1 MKRFLAI
8 LVTLSMTALIFA
20 GGSNEAVSTPETTS
34 SNNGEIELVYLNS
47 HADPWD
53 GPVGQEIFDKF
64 YEKYG
69 IKVRSESYPF
79 DQYMELVEVR
89 MQSKASDFDVFNV
102 DSPLVASYSVRGYIS
117 PFEDYMPKDELEA
130 TFTTTGL
137 NAASYNGKVMTG
149 PKKESGMIMVYNKDI
164 LDRHGIP
171 YPSEDPSERMT
182 WEELVDI
189 AAQCVETESGNV
201 VTWGLI
207 PDQVNRAW
215 NVMPI
220 ANSLGARW
228 LSEDGTTATGY
239 LNSEESIKAME
250 FYQSWFNE
258 LGISPK
264 GVATNEGRELFDTG
278 RCAFIF
284 GDPVCYA
291 RAAGKGLNVG
301 ICPVPAFEEGVPAVG
316 SDSWHVA
323 VNAYSKNK
331 EAAAL
336 FVRFITCEEGSDI
349 FLDSQS
355 NLGCNKARIEVITS
369 DDYEGHEVYKLL
381 SEDLEN
387 YSVGRPKTP
396 GYNEWSDVVDMAI
409 EDIRNGSDV
418 KTSLDQ
424 AAARIDGLLARYSR

>member
-1 MKRFLAI
+1 MKKFITISLI
-8 LVTLSMTALIFA
+8 VLMTAGMLFA
-20 GGSNEAVSTPETTS
+20 NGSSESATVETKPASETK
-34 SNNGEIELVYLNS
+34 ELVYLNS
-47 HADPWD
+47 HTDPWD
-53 GPVGQEIFDKF
+53 TEVGQEIFDKF

-69 IKVRSESYPF
+69 IKVKSVSYPF
-79 DQYMELVEVR
+79 DQYMELVEVK
-89 MQSKASDFDVFNV
+89 MKSKDSDFDVFNV
-102 DSPLVASYSVRGYIS
+102 DAPLVASYSVRGYIA
-117 PFEDYMPKDELEA
+117 PFEDYMSKDELEA
-130 TFTTTGL
+130 TFTSTGL
-137 NAASYNGKVMTG
+137 NAATYNGKVMTG

-164 LDRHGIP
+164 LARHGIEF
-171 YPSEDPSERMT
+171 PSETERMT
-182 WEELVDI
+182 WEECVEI
-189 AAQCVETESGNV
+189 AKQCVEVENGST

-228 LSEDGTTATGY
+228 LSDDGFTATGY
-239 LNSEESIKAME
+239 LNSPESVEAMK

-291 RAAGKGLNVG
+291 RAQQKGLNVG
-301 ICPVPAFEEGVPAVG
+301 ICPVPAFEDGVPAVG

-355 NLGCNKARIEVITS
+355 NLGCNKERIETITA
-369 DDYEGHEVYKLL
+369 DDYEGHEVYALL
-381 SEDLEN
+381 SADLDA

-396 GYNEWSDVVDMAI
+396 GYNEWSDVVDSAI

-418 KTSLDQ
+418 QKTLD
-424 AAARIDGLLARYSR
+424 AAASKIDGLLVKYSR